1 MLVSSRFSHGQG
13 AAPAF
18 NDLRGDD
25 VARERLP
32 QSPRRE
38 EHGLVVVG
46 PARTALEL
54 AVWSSGA
61 SERMRTTMKERP
73 PAVHGGCV
81 THTERAVGPG
91 PLVSTSEG
99 PSRASMV
106 CVSQEAGGQK
116 RSRVGSPELSFCGA

>member
-18 NDLRGDD
+18 NDLLGDD

-32 QSPRRE
+32 KSPRRE

-73 PAVHGGCV
+73 PAVYGGCV

-91 PLVSTSEG
+91 RAAREHERGSLESMAEG
-99 PSRASMV
+99 SYFQMR
-106 CVSQEAGGQK
+106 K
-116 RSRVGSPELSFCGA
+116 

>member
-13 AAPAF
+13 AAAAF

-32 QSPRRE
+32 KSPRRE

-73 PAVHGGCV
+73 PAVYGGCV

-99 PSRASMV
+99 PSRAW
-106 CVSQEAGGQK
+106 Q
-116 RSRVGSPELSFCGA
+116 RGAISK

>member
-1 MLVSSRFSHGQG
+1 MARMRRRLNVVDKLG
-13 AAPAF
+13 AAWNFTA
-18 NDLRGDD
+18 
-25 VARERLP
+25 
-32 QSPRRE
+32 S
-38 EHGLVVVG
+38 
-46 PARTALEL
+46 ARTALEL

-73 PAVHGGCV
+73 PAVYGGCV

-116 RSRVGSPELSFCGA
+116 RSRVGSPELSF